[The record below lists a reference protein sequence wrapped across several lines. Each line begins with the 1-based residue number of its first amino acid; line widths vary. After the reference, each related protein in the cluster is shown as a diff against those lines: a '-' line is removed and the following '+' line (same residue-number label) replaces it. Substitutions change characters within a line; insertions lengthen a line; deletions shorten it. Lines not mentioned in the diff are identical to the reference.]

1 MLIKKK
7 EKELR
12 DLLEIYKEENRKLKS
27 DYIRLEQL
35 YDIQLDKNKMLT
47 DINEEK
53 LGEKFDTIIGI
64 TKRTYEPIIYIHG
77 IEVPEVSSLI
87 LTYKYMEIPTIEI
100 KY

>member
-1 MLIKKK
+1 MIFGKK

-12 DLLEIYKEENRKLKS
+12 DLLEIYKEDNKRLKS

-35 YDIQLDKNKMLT
+35 YDIQLDRNKMLT
-47 DINEEK
+47 DINGEQ

-64 TKRTYEPIIYIHG
+64 TKRTYEPIVYIHG
-77 IEVPEVSSLI
+77 TEVPKVSELNLI
-87 LTYKYMEIPTIEI
+87 YKNMEIPAIEI